1 MEQITEQLDNGKQ
14 IEEVDVKL
22 QLTRLKP
29 LHAEWLVELFNH
41 MTTSQGKE
49 IIMSGWKASGII
61 EAIKKGS
68 ARLPSLDPFNDL
80 DPLLTESPNTEEC
93 FDISEL
99 DEDQILAF
107 ATQDEEN
114 ESDDEEEDLY
124 YPPDSDG
131 NIFDIFDNDEAL

>member
-1 MEQITEQLDNGKQ
+1 MEQITERLDNEQK
-14 IEEVDVKL
+14 IEEVDGKL

-29 LHAEWLVELFNH
+29 LHTEWLVELFNH
-41 MTTSQGKE
+41 MTTSQDKE
-49 IIMSGWKASGII
+49 TIMSPWKTSGII
-61 EAIKKGS
+61 EAINKRS

-80 DPLLTESPNTEEC
+80 DPLLTKSPNTEEC
-93 FDISEL
+93 CGISEL

-107 ATQDEEN
+107 AARDEES
-114 ESDDEEEDLY
+114 ESDEEEEDLY

>member
-1 MEQITEQLDNGKQ
+1 MENKQ

-61 EAIKKGS
+61 EAIKKGTV
-68 ARLPSLDPFNDL
+68 RLPNLDPFNDL

-99 DEDQILAF
+99 AEDQILAF
-107 ATQDEEN
+107 ATRDEEN
-114 ESDDEEEDLY
+114 ENDDEKEIHLY
-124 YPPDSDG
+124 YPPNSDG

>member
-14 IEEVDVKL
+14 IEEVDTKL

-41 MTTSQGKE
+41 ITTSQGKE

-61 EAIKKGS
+61 EGIKKGL
-68 ARLPSLDPFNDL
+68 ARLPSLNPLNDL

-131 NIFDIFDNDEAL
+131 NIFDIFDNDEAS

>member
-1 MEQITEQLDNGKQ
+1 
-14 IEEVDVKL
+14 
-22 QLTRLKP
+22 
-29 LHAEWLVELFNH
+29 
-41 MTTSQGKE
+41 
-49 IIMSGWKASGII
+49 MSGWKASGII

-68 ARLPSLDPFNDL
+68 ARLPSLDPFIDL

-99 DEDQILAF
+99 DEDKILAF
-107 ATQDEEN
+107 ATRDEGR

-124 YPPDSDG
+124 YPSDSDG

>member
-1 MEQITEQLDNGKQ
+1 
-14 IEEVDVKL
+14 
-22 QLTRLKP
+22 
-29 LHAEWLVELFNH
+29 

-61 EAIKKGS
+61 IAIKKGS
-68 ARLPSLDPFNDL
+68 VRLPSLDPFNDL
-80 DPLLTESPNTEEC
+80 VIESRNTEEN

-107 ATQDEEN
+107 TTRDDEN
-114 ESDDEEEDLY
+114 KSDDEGENLY

>member
-1 MEQITEQLDNGKQ
+1 M
-14 IEEVDVKL
+14 
-22 QLTRLKP
+22 
-29 LHAEWLVELFNH
+29 

-49 IIMSGWKASGII
+49 IIMSGRKASGIV

-68 ARLPSLDPFNDL
+68 ARLPNLDPLNDL
-80 DPLLTESPNTEEC
+80 DPLLIKSPNTEEC

-107 ATQDEEN
+107 ATRDEEN
-114 ESDDEEEDLY
+114 NSDEEDEGLH

>member
-1 MEQITEQLDNGKQ
+1 ML
-14 IEEVDVKL
+14 
-22 QLTRLKP
+22 
-29 LHAEWLVELFNH
+29 
-41 MTTSQGKE
+41 
-49 IIMSGWKASGII
+49 
-61 EAIKKGS
+61 
-68 ARLPSLDPFNDL
+68 
-80 DPLLTESPNTEEC
+80 
-93 FDISEL
+93 DISEL

>member
-1 MEQITEQLDNGKQ
+1 
-14 IEEVDVKL
+14 
-22 QLTRLKP
+22 
-29 LHAEWLVELFNH
+29 
-41 MTTSQGKE
+41 MTNSQGKE

-61 EAIKKGS
+61 EAIKKGTV
-68 ARLPSLDPFNDL
+68 RLPNLDPFNDL

-107 ATQDEEN
+107 ATGDEEN

-124 YPPDSDG
+124 YPSDSDG